1 MTLQKVLSVTG
12 SNNIVTLPI
21 ILASSSE
28 RRKQLLSLIGVAVD
42 HYVSPSVDET
52 PLKDELPRQ
61 LALRLAKDK
70 ARVVAS
76 DYPNHII
83 IAADNVVAVGRRILD
98 KAETND
104 DVKRY
109 LTLLSGRKNTVY
121 TAVAIIHPSGKH
133 SVKLVESDVR
143 FKRLT
148 VQEIDSYI
156 QTGEGI
162 GKAGGYAIQ
171 GIASK
176 YIKTMRGSYH
186 AVMGLPVHEV
196 YQVLSG
202 WGNIN

>member
-1 MTLQKVLSVTG
+1 VT
-12 SNNIVTLPI
+12 IPI

-28 RRKQLLSLIGVAVD
+28 RRKQVLSLIGVTVD
-42 HYVSPSVDET
+42 QYVSPNVDET

-61 LALRLAKDK
+61 LALRLAKEK
-70 ARVVAS
+70 ALAAAS
-76 DYPNHII
+76 EYPNHII
-83 IAADNVVAVGRRILD
+83 ISADNVVAVGRRILD

-121 TAVAIIHPSGKH
+121 TAVAICHPSGKI
-133 SVKLVESDVR
+133 SIKLVESDVR

-148 VQEIDSYI
+148 SQEIESYI

-176 YIKTMRGSYH
+176 YIKTIQGSYH

>member
-1 MTLQKVLSVTG
+1 VT
-12 SNNIVTLPI
+12 IPI
-21 ILASSSE
+21 LLASSSE
-28 RRKQLLSLIGVAVD
+28 RRKQLLSLIGVTVD
-42 HYVSPSVDET
+42 LYVSPEVDET

-61 LALRLAKDK
+61 LALRLATKK
-70 ARVVAS
+70 AFAAAS
-76 DYPNHII
+76 EYPNHII

-98 KAETND
+98 KAETDD

-121 TAVAIIHPSGKH
+121 TALAISHPSGKQ
-133 SVKLVESDVR
+133 SIKLVETKVT

-148 VQEIDSYI
+148 AQEIESYI

-176 YIKTMRGSYH
+176 YIKTIQGSYH

>member
-1 MTLQKVLSVTG
+1 MT
-12 SNNIVTLPI
+12 IPI

-28 RRKQLLSLIGVAVD
+28 RRKQLLSLIGVTVD
-42 HYVSPSVDET
+42 QYVSPSVDET
-52 PLKDELPRQ
+52 PLNGELPRQ
-61 LALRLAKDK
+61 LVLRLAKEK
-70 ARVVAS
+70 ALVVAS
-76 DYPNHII
+76 EYPNRII

-98 KAETND
+98 KAETNEE
-104 DVKRY
+104 VKRY

-121 TAVAIIHPSGKH
+121 TAVAIQHPSGKQ
-133 SVKLVESDVR
+133 SVKLVETKVT

-148 VQEIDSYI
+148 PQEIELYI

-176 YIKTMRGSYH
+176 YIKTIQGSYH

-196 YQVLSG
+196 YQILTGLGYNLTS
-202 WGNIN
+202 

>member
-1 MTLQKVLSVTG
+1 MT
-12 SNNIVTLPI
+12 IPI

-28 RRKQLLSLIGVAVD
+28 RRKQLLSLIGVTVD
-42 HYVSPSVDET
+42 QYVSPSVDET
-52 PLKDELPRQ
+52 PLTGELPRQ
-61 LALRLAKDK
+61 LALRLAKEK
-70 ARVVAS
+70 ALAVAS
-76 DYPNHII
+76 KYPNHII

-98 KAETND
+98 KAESD
-104 DVKRY
+104 EDVKRY

-121 TAVAIIHPSGKH
+121 TALAIQHPSGKQ
-133 SVKLVESDVR
+133 SLKLVESDVR

-148 VQEIDSYI
+148 SQEIESYI

-176 YIKTMRGSYH
+176 YIKTIHGSYH

>member
-1 MTLQKVLSVTG
+1 VT
-12 SNNIVTLPI
+12 IPI

-28 RRKQLLSLIGVAVD
+28 RRKQLLSLIGVTVD
-42 HYVSPSVDET
+42 QYVSPNVDET

-61 LALRLAKDK
+61 LALRLAKEK
-70 ARVVAS
+70 ALAAAS
-76 DYPNHII
+76 EYPNHII
-83 IAADNVVAVGRRILD
+83 ISADNVVAVGRRILD

-121 TAVAIIHPSGKH
+121 TAVAICHPSGKI

-148 VQEIDSYI
+148 SQEIESYI

-176 YIKTMRGSYH
+176 YIKTIQGSYH

>member
-1 MTLQKVLSVTG
+1 MT
-12 SNNIVTLPI
+12 IPI
-21 ILASSSE
+21 ILTSSSE
-28 RRKQLLSLIGVAVD
+28 RRKQLLSLIGVTVD
-42 HYVSPSVDET
+42 QYVSPTVDET
-52 PLKDELPRQ
+52 PLNDELPRQ
-61 LALRLAKDK
+61 LALRLAQEK
-70 ARVVAS
+70 ARAVAAE
-76 DYPNHII
+76 YPNHII

-98 KAETND
+98 KAETDD

-121 TAVAIIHPSGKH
+121 TALSICHPSGKQ
-133 SVKLVESDVR
+133 SLKVVETKVT

-148 VQEIDSYI
+148 ASEIESYI

-176 YIKTMRGSYH
+176 YIKTIQGSYH

-196 YQVLSG
+196 YQMLTG
-202 WGNIN
+202 LGYNLTN

>member
-1 MTLQKVLSVTG
+1 MVT
-12 SNNIVTLPI
+12 IPI

-28 RRKQLLSLIGVAVD
+28 RRKQLLSLIGVTVD
-42 HYVSPSVDET
+42 QYVSPSVDET
-52 PLKDELPRQ
+52 PLNGELPRQ
-61 LALRLAKDK
+61 LALRLAKEK
-70 ARVVAS
+70 AISAAS
-76 DYPNHII
+76 EHPNHII

-98 KAETND
+98 KAESD
-104 DVKRY
+104 EDVKRY

-121 TAVAIIHPSGKH
+121 TALAIGHPSGKQ
-133 SVKLVESDVR
+133 SLKLVETKVT

-148 VQEIDSYI
+148 VHEIESYI

-176 YIKTMRGSYH
+176 YIKTIQGSYH

-202 WGNIN
+202 WGNI

>member
-1 MTLQKVLSVTG
+1 MT
-12 SNNIVTLPI
+12 IPI

-28 RRKQLLSLIGVAVD
+28 RRKQLLSLIGVTVD
-42 HYVSPSVDET
+42 QYVSPTVDET
-52 PLKDELPRQ
+52 PLNDELPRQ
-61 LALRLAKDK
+61 LALRLAQEK
-70 ARVVAS
+70 ARAVAAE
-76 DYPNHII
+76 YPNHII

-98 KAETND
+98 KAETDD
-104 DVKRY
+104 DVNRY

-121 TAVAIIHPSGKH
+121 TALSICHPSGKQ
-133 SVKLVESDVR
+133 SLKVVETKVT

-148 VQEIDSYI
+148 AQEIESYI

-176 YIKTMRGSYH
+176 YIKTIQGSYH

-196 YQVLSG
+196 YQMLTG
-202 WGNIN
+202 LGYNLTN

>member
-1 MTLQKVLSVTG
+1 MT
-12 SNNIVTLPI
+12 IPI

-28 RRKQLLSLIGVAVD
+28 RRKQLLSLIGVTVD
-42 HYVSPSVDET
+42 QYVSPEVDET

-61 LALRLAKDK
+61 LALRLAKEK
-70 ARVVAS
+70 ALAAAS
-76 DYPNHII
+76 EYPNHII

-98 KAETND
+98 KAESDD

-121 TAVAIIHPSGKH
+121 TALAIQHPSGKQ
-133 SVKLVESDVR
+133 SLKLVETNVN

-148 VQEIDSYI
+148 SQEIESYI

-176 YIKTMRGSYH
+176 YIKTIHGSYH

>member
-1 MTLQKVLSVTG
+1 MT
-12 SNNIVTLPI
+12 IPI

-28 RRKQLLSLIGVAVD
+28 RRKQLLSLIGVTVD
-42 HYVSPSVDET
+42 QYVSPTVDET
-52 PLKDELPRQ
+52 PLNDELPRQ
-61 LALRLAKDK
+61 LALRLAQEK
-70 ARVVAS
+70 ARAVAAE
-76 DYPNHII
+76 YPNHII

-98 KAETND
+98 KAETDD

-121 TAVAIIHPSGKH
+121 TALSICHPSGKQ
-133 SVKLVESDVR
+133 SLKVVETKVT

-148 VQEIDSYI
+148 ASEIESYI

-176 YIKTMRGSYH
+176 YIKTIQGSYH

>member
-1 MTLQKVLSVTG
+1 MTF
-12 SNNIVTLPI
+12 PI

-42 HYVSPSVDET
+42 QYVSPSVDET

-70 ARVVAS
+70 AQIIAS
-76 DYPNHII
+76 KYPNHII

-98 KAETND
+98 KAESND
-104 DVKRY
+104 DVKQY

-121 TAVAIIHPSGKH
+121 TALAIIHPSGKH
-133 SVKLVESDVR
+133 SLKLVETTVA

-148 VQEIDSYI
+148 TQEIEFYI

-162 GKAGGYAIQ
+162 GKAGGYVIQ

-176 YIKTMRGSYH
+176 YIKTIYGSYH

-196 YQVLSG
+196 YQVLAG

>member
-1 MTLQKVLSVTG
+1 MT
-12 SNNIVTLPI
+12 IPI

-28 RRKQLLSLIGVAVD
+28 RRKQVLSLIGVTVD
-42 HYVSPSVDET
+42 QYVSPNVDET

-61 LALRLAKDK
+61 LALRLAKEK
-70 ARVVAS
+70 ALAAAS
-76 DYPNHII
+76 EYPNHII
-83 IAADNVVAVGRRILD
+83 ISADNVVAVGRRILD

-121 TAVAIIHPSGKH
+121 TAVAICHPSGKI
-133 SVKLVESDVR
+133 SIKLVESDVR

-148 VQEIDSYI
+148 SQEIESYI

-176 YIKTMRGSYH
+176 YIKTIQGSYH